1 MVNPFRRHT
10 GMPPQKFV
18 GRKRELEE
26 LERNYQQTHNGS
38 PEHTILYGQYGIG
51 KTSLLIE
58 TEKKLK
64 EANTIRISLF
74 PTEDI
79 TEICDT
85 ILREAQAQ
93 LNLKP
98 KTLRERL
105 EALDFTFLGT
115 GAKITLA
122 PVKMNPQSALKAVLS
137 EIYNEVKKGK
147 KEKNGVLVLLFDDLH
162 EITGAS
168 GGRILSI
175 LSNVMTTLNQQG
187 KNIMFVA
194 TGAHDIFQRIRSIH
208 ESTVRIFHP
217 LEILPFTKE
226 ETAEAVNGA
235 AQSEGKTFEKTVI
248 NRIHSISSGIPYYI
262 QLLAYYSF
270 QLAEA
275 ENKNK
280 ISPSL
285 FNRGFQ
291 MALDDLARRKFRDLY
306 ETCTSEERVILQI
319 FTETMKKEIP
329 FTQIDKKTKI
339 NPSAYLK
346 RLTENNILIKTRRG
360 VYSLQD
366 QMFKEYLQTYKPY
379 QRNGTKK
386 I

>member
-1 MVNPFRRHT
+1 
-10 GMPPQKFV
+10 MPPQKFV
-18 GRKRELEE
+18 GRERELKE
-26 LERNYQQTHNGS
+26 LERNYQQTLQGN

-58 TEKKLK
+58 TEKRLK
-64 EANTIRISLF
+64 KANTIRISLF

-98 KTLRERL
+98 KILRERL

-115 GAKITLA
+115 GAKITLG
-122 PVKMNPQSALKAVLS
+122 PVKMNPQSALKGVVS
-137 EIYNEVKKGK
+137 EIYDEAIKKGK
-147 KEKNGVLVLLFDDLH
+147 NGKDTLVLLFDDLH
-162 EITGAS
+162 EITGAT

-175 LSNVMTTLNQQG
+175 LSNVLTILNQQG

-217 LEILPFTKE
+217 LEILPFTKN
-226 ETAEAVNGA
+226 ETIMAVNDA
-235 AQSEGKTFEKTVI
+235 AQPEGKVFEKTVV
-248 NRIHSISSGIPYYI
+248 NKIHSVSSGIPYYI
-262 QLLAYYSF
+262 QILGYYSF

-275 ENKNK
+275 ECKNK
-280 ISPSL
+280 ITLSL

-306 ETCTSEERVILQI
+306 ETCTPEERVILRI
-319 FTETMKKEIP
+319 FTETKEKEIP
-329 FTQIDKKTKI
+329 FTQIDRKTKI
-339 NPSAYLK
+339 NPSVYLK

-379 QRNGTKK
+379 QRNGTKNFRRG
-386 I
+386 